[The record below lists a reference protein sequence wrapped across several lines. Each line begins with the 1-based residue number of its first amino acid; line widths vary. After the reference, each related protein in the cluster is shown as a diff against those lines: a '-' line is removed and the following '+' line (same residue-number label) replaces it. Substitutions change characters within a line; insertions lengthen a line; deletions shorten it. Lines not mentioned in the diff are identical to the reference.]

1 MDGEAPQQRVPHQQG
16 TPKGGGAAVPLLGMP
31 AELPA
36 SPAIR
41 TPRAASPG
49 ARTPRTTRRG
59 SVDKGAASGISN
71 FVLRNRLFLLLLTV
85 TSLASLFVSFYVDIK
100 ILNMFDDPALAMTT
114 TLLRPAPSS
123 KPISS
128 GGPMSGIKVPGKQ
141 RPPMDIGLLKK
152 MLNITRPPQVVVE
165 GDFDSHAGIAIANN
179 NMMASLASEPLPGN
193 DKDLPFEILYEQL
206 DYVAITEVQ
215 PRPNAHVTIRSGT
228 WLPMMIP
235 GLIPSKG
242 WFTKG
247 LFLRDDD
254 TLLVYQL
261 PWEFTMIPKRW
272 VNVLARCVDR
282 VWVPSLFVR
291 DAYVDSGLP
300 AEMVDVV
307 PHAIND
313 SMWSP
318 ANRPFKFPTKKKFT
332 FLFVSGMLHRKGI
345 DVLLQAFTKAF
356 TAEDD
361 VSLYLH
367 TSYSG
372 ESKDGVRMKLQILAD
387 IQAHLLKEGAPEIVL
402 DSDQKL
408 SEDDYFGL

>member
-1 MDGEAPQQRVPHQQG
+1 MEQQRLLTPNGGAAGAQG
-16 TPKGGGAAVPLLGMP
+16 TPPATLG
-31 AELPA
+31 A

-41 TPRAASPG
+41 TPRASSPG
-49 ARTPRTTRRG
+49 AAAARTPRSSRRG
-59 SVDKGAASGISN
+59 SVDKSTSGISN
-71 FVLRNRLFLLLLTV
+71 FVLRNRLFLVLLTV

-114 TLLRPAPSS
+114 TLLRPVAG
-123 KPISS
+123 SS
-128 GGPMSGIKVPGKQ
+128 GKTIPSGPITATGVKVPGKQ
-141 RPPMDIGLLKK
+141 RPPMDLGLLKK
-152 MLNITRPPQVVVE
+152 MLNITRTPQVVVE
-165 GDFDSHAGIAIANN
+165 GDFDSHSGIAIANN
-179 NMMASLASEPLPGN
+179 NMMASLASEPLQGDN
-193 DKDLPFEILYEQL
+193 KELPFEILYEQL

-272 VNVLARCVDR
+272 VSVLARCVDR

-300 AEMVDVV
+300 ADMVDVV

-356 TAEDD
+356 TVEDD
-361 VSLYLH
+361 VSLYVSFFELCQTLWCFCSH
-367 TSYSG
+367 AVVLVFI
-372 ESKDGVRMKLQILAD
+372 KRMAQ
-387 IQAHLLKEGAPEIVL
+387 
-402 DSDQKL
+402 
-408 SEDDYFGL
+408 